1 MKCMANE
8 ELQKEL
14 ERLGMSIS
22 HLTTP
27 TLNPQKK
34 EMLKN
39 SILFSIKNPSEEM
52 IPVGLAGIVA
62 YIKKVVEKTVL
73 SASRRTL
80 IKERIIAKTENLEQK
95 SFFLSNLFIFN
106 KKLLSS
112 AIVLALFFGM
122 FSFVGI
128 DTNVVRAETFSTI
141 DSFSGRVNCERNG
154 KTVSVYK
161 GMYVYENDKIVTGKD
176 GSAVIR
182 YFDDSVSRLASNT
195 QIIISKLQKKVV
207 DSYVEVALLSGE
219 VWAKVVNLVGDNAA
233 FVVHAK
239 DVYAGTKK
247 AAFNVKVQD
256 GGVEV
261 KVFNRSVDV
270 KRDGTADKLVSGQKA
285 LVKDNIL
292 VKNISNAE
300 KSVVWVKDNLQKDKD
315 YLLVTEKRLLVAKM
329 KSMGI
334 NSKEDIKL
342 NNSLTE
348 NISVFLSLSDLEK
361 QKKEFELSEKNF
373 IAAQLKL
380 TDPTL
385 TDSDKV
391 EISTAMKGFSDQ
403 VEKFYKTVKEVKYT
417 DPKYA
422 DELKKY
428 VDDKV
433 LGHKKELGLVL
444 PDSPVYQAK
453 EVVDQAM
460 LFGTE
465 GKSEMAKEKIEQLSE
480 KVAAAEDVKNSGEAK
495 VAQTVI
501 DSSKEEMKD
510 VEILVNS
517 ISESDSVDKKELIG
531 QVGKLQNYITNVSKE
546 TDVQVEQE
554 QIDILNIV
562 LEEERN
568 PVREAGPVIPE
579 QRYGVT
585 VTGEKQL
592 PPGLGD

>member
-1 MKCMANE
+1 MANE

-27 TLNPQKK
+27 TLDDHKK

-39 SILFSIKNPSEEM
+39 SILFSIKNPSEE
-52 IPVGLAGIVA
+52 ILPIGLAGIVA
-62 YIKKVVEKTVL
+62 YIKKVVENTVL
-73 SASRRTL
+73 SPSRKAL
-80 IKERIIAKTENLEQK
+80 MKERVFAKAENLDQR
-95 SFFLSNLFIFN
+95 SFFWSNLFIFN

-112 AIVLALFFGM
+112 AIILALFFGM

-141 DSFSGRVNCERNG
+141 DSFSGKVDCERNG
-154 KTVSVYK
+154 KTVSVYN
-161 GMYVYENDKIVTGKD
+161 GMYVYENDKILTGAD
-176 GSAVIR
+176 GNAVIR
-182 YFDDSVSRLASNT
+182 YFDDSVSRLSSNT
-195 QIIISKLQKKVV
+195 QIVISKLQKKIV
-207 DSYVEVALLSGE
+207 DSYVEVSLLSGE

-247 AAFNVKVQD
+247 AAFNVKLQD
-256 GGVEV
+256 DAVEV

-270 KRDGTADKLVSGQKA
+270 KKDGVSDNLISGQKA
-285 LVKDNIL
+285 LVKDNIV
-292 VKNISNAE
+292 VKNLSKAE

-342 NNSLTE
+342 NNSLGE
-348 NISVFLSLSDLEK
+348 DISVFLSLSDLEK

-391 EISTAMKGFSDQ
+391 EINNAMKGFSTQ

-433 LGHKKELGLVL
+433 LEHKKDLGLVL
-444 PDSPVYQAK
+444 PDSPVYKAK

-460 LFGTE
+460 LLGTE
-465 GKSEMAKEKIEQLSE
+465 GKSEMAKEKIAQLSE

-501 DSSKEEMKD
+501 DNSKQEMKD
-510 VEILVNS
+510 VETLVNS
-517 ISESDSVDKKELIG
+517 ISEKDSADKQELIG
-531 QVGKLQNYITNVSKE
+531 KVGELQNYITNVSKDA
-546 TDVQVEQE
+546 DVQAKQE
-554 QIDILNIV
+554 QIDILNLA
-562 LEEERN
+562 LEEDKN
-568 PVREAGPVIPE
+568 STAITVPAVVE
-579 QRYGVT
+579 QKYGIT
-585 VTGEKQL
+585 VTGDKQL